1 MNERLRHDLEHLPD
15 LLRKTLEASVDYLQ
29 SLDSRPPA
37 TDFVPLTDPLSLP
50 EGGVGGERALDLFL
64 ERYGRII
71 PASNGPR
78 FWGFVTGGT
87 TPASLAGDWLTGA
100 YDHNL
105 SSAANSQAPNIET
118 EAVHLLRE
126 LFGLP
131 DSFYGTFVTGAT
143 VSNFSALAI
152 GREWV
157 ARELGHS
164 AAEEGLAGMPPV
176 PVLSGTAHSSTV
188 KSLSMLGIGRRNLR
202 AVPVLPG
209 DREAVDVEALRRALE
224 SLGGQ
229 PCIVVANAGT
239 VNTVDFDD
247 LRAIAG
253 LKAEF
258 PFWLHVDAAFGGF
271 AACSPAYRHLVDG
284 IGEADSVT
292 IDAHKWLNVPYDAAL
307 VFTRH
312 RALQIDVFRNSG
324 AYLGAI
330 AEPPDFIH
338 LGPENSRRLRALPA
352 WLSLLAYGRT
362 GYQDIV
368 ERNCAMARL
377 LGERIAASDRFRLLA
392 PVRMNVACFTL
403 AGEVDSARVGAFLA
417 RLRDDG
423 RVLMTPTTFQ
433 GVAGM
438 RAAISNWRTG
448 EEDVEIAW
456 KAMNDCA

>member
-1 MNERLRHDLEHLPD
+1 MNERLRHDLDHLPD
-15 LLRKTLEASVDYLQ
+15 LLRKTLEVSVGY
-29 SLDSRPPA
+29 LDSLASRPA
-37 TDFVPLTDPLSLP
+37 AVAFEPLADPLALP
-50 EGGVGGERALDLFL
+50 EDGFGADRALDLFL
-64 ERYGRII
+64 ERYGNAM

-87 TPASLAGDWLTGA
+87 TPASLVGDWLTGA
-100 YDHNL
+100 YDLNL
-105 SSAANSQAPNIET
+105 SSAANSQAPNIEI

-131 DSFYGTFVTGAT
+131 ASFCGAFVTGAT
-143 VSNFSALAI
+143 VSNFVGLAI

-157 ARELGHS
+157 ARQLGRS
-164 AAEEGLAGMPPV
+164 VAEEGLAGMPPI
-176 PVLSGTAHSSTV
+176 PVLSGMAHSSTV
-188 KSLSMLGIGRRNLR
+188 KSLSMLGLGRKSLR
-202 AVPVLPG
+202 SVPVLPE
-209 DREAVDVEALRRALE
+209 DREAVDVDALRRELE
-224 SLGGQ
+224 ALGGQ

-247 LRAIAG
+247 LRAING

-271 AACSPAYRHLVDG
+271 AACSPDYRHLLNG
-284 IGEADSVT
+284 IAEADSVT
-292 IDAHKWLNVPYDAAL
+292 IDGHKWLNVPYDAAL

-324 AYLGAI
+324 AYLGQM

-352 WLSLLAYGRT
+352 WLSLLAYGRA
-362 GYQDIV
+362 GYQEIV

-392 PVRMNVACFTL
+392 PVRMNVVCFTL
-403 AGEVDSARVGAFLA
+403 ADGSDVGAFLA

-423 RVLMTPTTFQ
+423 RVLLTPTTFQ

-438 RAAISNWRTG
+438 RAAISNWRTR

-456 KAMNDCA
+456 EAMSDLRV

>member
-1 MNERLRHDLEHLPD
+1 MDERLRRDLERLPD
-15 LLRKTLEASVDYLQ
+15 LLRKTLEVSVDYLG
-29 SLDSRPPA
+29 SLDSRPAA
-37 TDFVPLTDPLSLP
+37 TDFVPLSDPLSLP
-50 EGGVGGERALDLFL
+50 DGGLGADRALDLFL
-64 ERYGRII
+64 ERYGNAM

-87 TPASLAGDWLTGA
+87 TPASLVGDWLTGA
-100 YDHNL
+100 YDLNL
-105 SSAANSQAPNIET
+105 SSAANSQAPNIEI

-131 DSFYGTFVTGAT
+131 DAFYGTFVTGAT
-143 VSNFSALAI
+143 VSNFVGLAI

-157 ARELGHS
+157 ARQLGRS
-164 AAEEGLAGMPPV
+164 AAEDGLAGLPPV

-188 KSLSMLGIGRRNLR
+188 KALAMLGIGRKSLR
-202 AVPVLPG
+202 TVPILPG
-209 DREAVDVEALRRALE
+209 DREAVDVEALRRELVE
-224 SLGGQ
+224 LGGQ

-253 LKAEF
+253 LRAEF

-271 AACSPAYRHLVDG
+271 AACSPASRHLLDG
-284 IGEADSVT
+284 IAEADSVT
-292 IDAHKWLNVPYDAAL
+292 IDGHKWLNVPYDAAF

-324 AYLGAI
+324 AYLGAM

-352 WLSLLAYGRT
+352 WLSLLAYGRE
-362 GYQDIV
+362 GYRDIV
-368 ERNCAMARL
+368 ERNCALARL

-392 PVRMNVACFTL
+392 PVRMNVVCFTL

-423 RVLMTPTTFQ
+423 RVLLTPTTFQ

-448 EEDVEIAW
+448 EEDVAIAW
-456 KAMNDCA
+456 EAIESAP